1 MSKRKFEKTESR
13 EQRDEQK
20 SDRLV
25 RGVFIGLVVLAILSI
40 IYFSTL

>member
-1 MSKRKFEKTESR
+1 MSRKKFEKTESR

-25 RGVFIGLVVLAILSI
+25 RGVFIGLVILAILSI